1 MVEIWK
7 ATGSHPKGC
16 DPFSFKEG
24 KSLKRIDKLVRSF
37 VDEAMSEG
45 FELFLSPETEALR
58 DLSQINDSVVFFQ
71 AKGGGLFKMRND
83 YTTSV
88 VEFYNKNPSDTLRV
102 WYSGFVYRYDQTG
115 QIQNTFQLGLEIVPY
130 SSPQDSFVVLKVM
143 LASILRSLTDQLL
156 VEVGDSRVIERCIQH
171 VPKKFR
177 KKLLELVDRK
187 DVSELEF
194 FASLNNLD
202 LKDVL
207 KLVEASFTK
216 RSVNQLKEFEL
227 DPSIERE
234 IVELV
239 EFLSK
244 YPGVTVEIDFSL
256 ARTVEE
262 YDGPTFILFDL
273 KDPALIAAG
282 GRYRVNENT
291 LGVGGTIFV
300 EERTWS
306 S

>member
-1 MVEIWK
+1 
-7 ATGSHPKGC
+7 
-16 DPFSFKEG
+16 
-24 KSLKRIDKLVRSF
+24 LKRIDKLVRSF
-37 VDEAMSEG
+37 VDQVMSEG

-58 DLSQINDSVVFFQ
+58 DLLQINDNVVFFQ
-71 AKGGGLFKMRND
+71 AKNGQLFKLRDD
-83 YTTSV
+83 YTTTI
-88 VEFYNKNPSDTLRV
+88 VEFFNKNASDSLRV

-130 SSPQDSFVVLKVM
+130 NSPQDSFVVLRVM
-143 LASILRSLTDQLL
+143 LESILHSLTDELL
-156 VEVGDSRVIERCIQH
+156 VEIGDSRVIEKCVQH

-177 KKLLELVDRK
+177 KKLFELIDRK

-194 FASLNNLD
+194 FASLNDLD
-202 LKDVL
+202 LSDVL

-239 EFLSK
+239 DFLSGFS
-244 YPGVTVEIDFSL
+244 GVTVEIDFSL

-262 YDGPTFILFDL
+262 YDGPTFIFFDL

-282 GRYRVNENT
+282 GRYRVNERT
-291 LGVGGTIFV
+291 LGVGGTIFL
-300 EERTWS
+300 EEKAWS
-306 S
+306 R

>member
-1 MVEIWK
+1 M
-7 ATGSHPKGC
+7 
-16 DPFSFKEG
+16 
-24 KSLKRIDKLVRSF
+24 KRVDKLVRSF
-37 VDEAMSEG
+37 VDQATGEG

-58 DLSQINDSVVFFQ
+58 DLLQINDDVVFFQ
-71 AKGGGLFKMRND
+71 AKNGQLFKLRDD
-83 YTTSV
+83 YTTTI
-88 VEFYNKNPSDTLRV
+88 VEFFKKNPSDSLRV

-115 QIQNTFQLGLEIVPY
+115 QIQKTFQLGLEIVPY
-130 SSPQDSFVVLKVM
+130 NSPQDNFVVLKV
-143 LASILRSLTDQLL
+143 LIESVLNSLTDKLL
-156 VEVGDSRVIERCIQH
+156 IEVGDSRVIERCIQH

-187 DVSELEF
+187 DVSELEL

-202 LKDVL
+202 LSDVL

-239 EFLSK
+239 DFLSGFS
-244 YPGVTVEIDFSL
+244 GVTVEIDFSL

-262 YDGPTFILFDL
+262 YDGPTFIFFDL

-291 LGVGGTIFV
+291 LGVGGTIFL
-300 EERTWS
+300 EERAWS
-306 S
+306 R

>member
-1 MVEIWK
+1 M
-7 ATGSHPKGC
+7 A
-16 DPFSFKEG
+16 
-24 KSLKRIDKLVRSF
+24 
-37 VDEAMSEG
+37 EG

-58 DLSQINDSVVFFQ
+58 DLLQINDNVVFFQ
-71 AKGGGLFKMRND
+71 AKNGQLFKLRDD
-83 YTTSV
+83 YTTTI
-88 VEFYNKNPSDTLRV
+88 VEFFNKNASDSLRV

-130 SSPQDSFVVLKVM
+130 NSPQDSFVVLRVM
-143 LASILRSLTDQLL
+143 LESILHSLTDELL
-156 VEVGDSRVIERCIQH
+156 VEIGDSRVIEKCVQH

-177 KKLLELVDRK
+177 KKLFELIDRK

-194 FASLNNLD
+194 FASLNDLD
-202 LKDVL
+202 LSDVL

-239 EFLSK
+239 DFLSGFS
-244 YPGVTVEIDFSL
+244 GVTVEIDFSL

-262 YDGPTFILFDL
+262 YDGPTFIFFDL

-282 GRYRVNENT
+282 GRYRVNERT
-291 LGVGGTIFV
+291 LGVGGTIFL
-300 EERTWS
+300 EEKAWS
-306 S
+306 R

>member
-1 MVEIWK
+1 M
-7 ATGSHPKGC
+7 
-16 DPFSFKEG
+16 
-24 KSLKRIDKLVRSF
+24 KRIDKLVRSF
-37 VDEAMSEG
+37 VDQAMAEG

-58 DLSQINDSVVFFQ
+58 DLSQINDNVVFFQ
-71 AKGGGLFKMRND
+71 AKNGQLFKLRDD
-83 YTTSV
+83 YTTTI
-88 VEFYNKNPSDTLRV
+88 VEFFNKNASDSLRV

-130 SSPQDSFVVLKVM
+130 NSPQDSFVVLRVM
-143 LASILRSLTDQLL
+143 LESILRSLTDELL
-156 VEVGDSRVIERCIQH
+156 VEIGDSRVIEKCVQH

-177 KKLLELVDRK
+177 KKLFELIDRK

-194 FASLNNLD
+194 FASLNDLD
-202 LKDVL
+202 LSDVL

-239 EFLSK
+239 DFLSGFS
-244 YPGVTVEIDFSL
+244 GVTVEIDFSL

-262 YDGPTFILFDL
+262 YDGPTFIFFDL

-282 GRYRVNENT
+282 GRYRVNERT
-291 LGVGGTIFV
+291 LGVGGTIFL
-300 EERTWS
+300 EEKAWS
-306 S
+306 R

>member
-1 MVEIWK
+1 M
-7 ATGSHPKGC
+7 
-16 DPFSFKEG
+16 
-24 KSLKRIDKLVRSF
+24 KRIDKLVRSF
-37 VDEAMSEG
+37 VDQAMAEG

-58 DLSQINDSVVFFQ
+58 DLLQINDNVVFFQ
-71 AKGGGLFKMRND
+71 AKNGQLFKLRDD
-83 YTTSV
+83 YTTTI
-88 VEFYNKNPSDTLRV
+88 VEFFNKNASDSLRV

-130 SSPQDSFVVLKVM
+130 NSPQDSFVVLRVM
-143 LASILRSLTDQLL
+143 LESILHSLTDELL
-156 VEVGDSRVIERCIQH
+156 VEIGDSRVIEKCVQH

-177 KKLLELVDRK
+177 KKLFELIDRK

-194 FASLNNLD
+194 FASLNDLD
-202 LKDVL
+202 LSDVL

-239 EFLSK
+239 DFLSGFS
-244 YPGVTVEIDFSL
+244 GVTVEIDFSL

-262 YDGPTFILFDL
+262 YDGPTFIFFDL

-282 GRYRVNENT
+282 GRYRVNERT
-291 LGVGGTIFV
+291 LGVGGTIFL
-300 EERTWS
+300 EEKAWS
-306 S
+306 R

>member
-1 MVEIWK
+1 
-7 ATGSHPKGC
+7 
-16 DPFSFKEG
+16 
-24 KSLKRIDKLVRSF
+24 LKRIDKLVRSF
-37 VDEAMSEG
+37 VDQAMAEG

-58 DLSQINDSVVFFQ
+58 DLLQINDNVVFFQ
-71 AKGGGLFKMRND
+71 AKNGQLFKLRDD
-83 YTTSV
+83 YTTTI
-88 VEFYNKNPSDTLRV
+88 VEFFNKNASDSLRV

-130 SSPQDSFVVLKVM
+130 NSPQDSFVVLRVM
-143 LASILRSLTDQLL
+143 LESILHSLTDELL
-156 VEVGDSRVIERCIQH
+156 VEIGDSRVIEKCVQH

-177 KKLLELVDRK
+177 KKLFELIDRK

-194 FASLNNLD
+194 FASLNDLD
-202 LKDVL
+202 LSDVL

-239 EFLSK
+239 DFLSGFS
-244 YPGVTVEIDFSL
+244 GVTVEIDFSL

-262 YDGPTFILFDL
+262 YDGPTFIFFDL

-282 GRYRVNENT
+282 GRYRVNERT
-291 LGVGGTIFV
+291 LGVGGTIFL
-300 EERTWS
+300 EEKAWS
-306 S
+306 R

>member
-1 MVEIWK
+1 
-7 ATGSHPKGC
+7 
-16 DPFSFKEG
+16 
-24 KSLKRIDKLVRSF
+24 LKRIDKLVRSF
-37 VDEAMSEG
+37 VDQVMSEG

-58 DLSQINDSVVFFQ
+58 DLLQINDNVVFFQ
-71 AKGGGLFKMRND
+71 AKNGQLFKLRDD
-83 YTTSV
+83 YTTTI
-88 VEFYNKNPSDTLRV
+88 VEFFNKNASDSLRV

-130 SSPQDSFVVLKVM
+130 NSPQDSFVVLRVM
-143 LASILRSLTDQLL
+143 LESILHSLTDELL
-156 VEVGDSRVIERCIQH
+156 VEIGDSRVIEKCVQH

-177 KKLLELVDRK
+177 KKLLELIDRK

-194 FASLNNLD
+194 FASLNDLD
-202 LKDVL
+202 LSDVL

-239 EFLSK
+239 DFLSGFS
-244 YPGVTVEIDFSL
+244 GVTVEIDFSL

-262 YDGPTFILFDL
+262 YDGPTFIFFDL

-282 GRYRVNENT
+282 GRYRVNERT
-291 LGVGGTIFV
+291 LGVGGTIFL
-300 EERTWS
+300 EEKAWS
-306 S
+306 R

>member
-1 MVEIWK
+1 
-7 ATGSHPKGC
+7 
-16 DPFSFKEG
+16 
-24 KSLKRIDKLVRSF
+24 
-37 VDEAMSEG
+37 
-45 FELFLSPETEALR
+45 
-58 DLSQINDSVVFFQ
+58 
-71 AKGGGLFKMRND
+71 
-83 YTTSV
+83 
-88 VEFYNKNPSDTLRV
+88 
-102 WYSGFVYRYDQTG
+102 
-115 QIQNTFQLGLEIVPY
+115 
-130 SSPQDSFVVLKVM
+130 
-143 LASILRSLTDQLL
+143 
-156 VEVGDSRVIERCIQH
+156 
-171 VPKKFR
+171 
-177 KKLLELVDRK
+177 
-187 DVSELEF
+187 
-194 FASLNNLD
+194 
-202 LKDVL
+202 
-207 KLVEASFTK
+207 VEASFTK

-262 YDGPTFILFDL
+262 YDGPTFIFFDL

>member
-1 MVEIWK
+1 
-7 ATGSHPKGC
+7 
-16 DPFSFKEG
+16 
-24 KSLKRIDKLVRSF
+24 
-37 VDEAMSEG
+37 
-45 FELFLSPETEALR
+45 
-58 DLSQINDSVVFFQ
+58 
-71 AKGGGLFKMRND
+71 
-83 YTTSV
+83 
-88 VEFYNKNPSDTLRV
+88 
-102 WYSGFVYRYDQTG
+102 
-115 QIQNTFQLGLEIVPY
+115 
-130 SSPQDSFVVLKVM
+130 LKV
-143 LASILRSLTDQLL
+143 LIESVLNSLTDKLL
-156 VEVGDSRVIERCIQH
+156 IEVGDSRVIERCIQH

-262 YDGPTFILFDL
+262 YDGPTFIFFDL

>member
-1 MVEIWK
+1 
-7 ATGSHPKGC
+7 
-16 DPFSFKEG
+16 
-24 KSLKRIDKLVRSF
+24 RIDKLVRSF
-37 VDEAMSEG
+37 VDQVMSEG

-58 DLSQINDSVVFFQ
+58 DLLQINDNVVFFQ
-71 AKGGGLFKMRND
+71 AKNGQLFKLRDD
-83 YTTSV
+83 YTTTI
-88 VEFYNKNPSDTLRV
+88 VEFFNKNASDSLRV

-130 SSPQDSFVVLKVM
+130 NSPQDSFVVLRVM
-143 LASILRSLTDQLL
+143 LESILHSLTDELL
-156 VEVGDSRVIERCIQH
+156 VEIGDSRVIEKCVQH

-177 KKLLELVDRK
+177 KKLFELIDRK

-194 FASLNNLD
+194 FASLNDLD
-202 LKDVL
+202 LSDVL

-239 EFLSK
+239 DFLSGFS
-244 YPGVTVEIDFSL
+244 GVTVEIDFSL

-262 YDGPTFILFDL
+262 YDGPTFIFFDL
-273 KDPALIAAG
+273 KDPSLIAAG
-282 GRYRVNENT
+282 GRYRVNERT
-291 LGVGGTIFV
+291 LGVGGTIFL
-300 EERTWS
+300 EERAWS
-306 S
+306 R

>member
-1 MVEIWK
+1 M
-7 ATGSHPKGC
+7 
-16 DPFSFKEG
+16 
-24 KSLKRIDKLVRSF
+24 KRIDKLVRSF
-37 VDEAMSEG
+37 VDQVMSEG

-58 DLSQINDSVVFFQ
+58 DLLQINDNVVFFQ
-71 AKGGGLFKMRND
+71 AKNGQLFKLRDD
-83 YTTSV
+83 YTTTI
-88 VEFYNKNPSDTLRV
+88 VEFFNKNASDSLRV

-130 SSPQDSFVVLKVM
+130 NSPQDSFVVLRVM
-143 LASILRSLTDQLL
+143 LESILHSLTDELL
-156 VEVGDSRVIERCIQH
+156 VEIGDSRVIEKCVQH

-177 KKLLELVDRK
+177 KKLFELIDRK

-194 FASLNNLD
+194 FASLNDLD
-202 LKDVL
+202 LSDVL

-239 EFLSK
+239 DFLSGFS
-244 YPGVTVEIDFSL
+244 GVAVEIDFSL

-262 YDGPTFILFDL
+262 YDGPTFIFFDL

-282 GRYRVNENT
+282 GRYRVNERT
-291 LGVGGTIFV
+291 LGVGGTIFL
-300 EERTWS
+300 EEKAWS
-306 S
+306 R

>member
-1 MVEIWK
+1 M
-7 ATGSHPKGC
+7 
-16 DPFSFKEG
+16 
-24 KSLKRIDKLVRSF
+24 KRVDKLVRSF
-37 VDEAMSEG
+37 VDQATGEG

-58 DLSQINDSVVFFQ
+58 DLSQINDDVVFFQ
-71 AKGGGLFKMRND
+71 AKGGGLFKLRRD
-83 YTTSV
+83 YTATI
-88 VEFYNKNPSDTLRV
+88 VEFLKKNPSDSLRV

-115 QIQNTFQLGLEIVPY
+115 QIQKTFQLGLEIVPY
-130 SSPQDSFVVLKVM
+130 NSPQDNFVVLKV
-143 LASILRSLTDQLL
+143 LIESVLNSLTDKLL
-156 VEVGDSRVIERCIQH
+156 IEVGDSRVIERCIQH

-187 DVSELEF
+187 DVSELEL

-202 LKDVL
+202 LSDVL

-239 EFLSK
+239 DFLSGFS
-244 YPGVTVEIDFSL
+244 GVTVEIDFSL

-262 YDGPTFILFDL
+262 YDGPTFIFFDL

-291 LGVGGTIFV
+291 LGVGGTIFL
-300 EERTWS
+300 EERAWS
-306 S
+306 R